1 MHVHLTQPADLQ
13 LRAREMCVR
22 VLGIRY
28 AALLRGGVRA
38 LRRKHHHGMTGRMYF
53 AADSR
58 WSRRAVLNPLSLI
71 SLSSQPLWVGF
82 VSRLATQPGL

>member
-1 MHVHLTQPADLQ
+1 MHVHVTQTFSSVQRDVCPRPGDT
-13 LRAREMCVR
+13 VS
-22 VLGIRY
+22 
-28 AALLRGGVRA
+28 ALLHGEVRA

-58 WSRRAVLNPLSLI
+58 WSRRAVLNPLSLTP
-71 SLSSQPLWVGF
+71 LSSQPLWVGF